1 MALAQTRR
9 DDGFESRARVVAWG
23 PPGSQIS
30 LDPDHLPDLT
40 PLVEAGFEIDSIVSP
55 PQALAM
61 LLESLRV
68 DTRRAA
74 VAAATLTRHG
84 AALAIVHHGQVV
96 AARTFEWSL
105 GVPFTGARSELLDR
119 YLIVSQLAP
128 QLQHLIELA
137 GPVYHAPVSSVVV
150 CGSLPDLRSLSMLLI
165 EELDREVETLDSTDR
180 LAPAVAQQTES
191 AASLQLAAAAA
202 ADASSEGDSWLSSS
216 ALRNVA
222 GSVAF
227 VLCAAWASMQVSGFA
242 PASPAFP
249 DGIARS
255 ARLDTPPVPPMRP
268 EATIGR
274 LDIEPPPSHA
284 LPVPSESVARAPHRA
299 PARSDAVVVPV
310 PPEPLPRVDGIAI
323 SATRRLAILDGAI
336 VGPGDRIGSRSVQ
349 RVEHNGVVLR
359 ERNGVE
365 VFVAIRSRKPPH

>member
-150 CGSLPDLRSLSMLLI
+150 CGSLPDLRSL
-165 EELDREVETLDSTDR
+165 
-180 LAPAVAQQTES
+180 
-191 AASLQLAAAAA
+191 
-202 ADASSEGDSWLSSS
+202 
-216 ALRNVA
+216 
-222 GSVAF
+222 
-227 VLCAAWASMQVSGFA
+227 
-242 PASPAFP
+242 
-249 DGIARS
+249 
-255 ARLDTPPVPPMRP
+255 
-268 EATIGR
+268 
-274 LDIEPPPSHA
+274 
-284 LPVPSESVARAPHRA
+284 
-299 PARSDAVVVPV
+299 
-310 PPEPLPRVDGIAI
+310 
-323 SATRRLAILDGAI
+323 
-336 VGPGDRIGSRSVQ
+336 
-349 RVEHNGVVLR
+349 
-359 ERNGVE
+359 
-365 VFVAIRSRKPPH
+365 